1 MLPSDRER
9 SYLVDMLQYSREV
22 IEVIAGETYETFT
35 TNRVKC
41 LATER
46 LIEIIGEAAN
56 HVSVATQ
63 ESMPE
68 IAWSKI
74 IGMRNKLAHDYGE
87 ILSDRVWVIANTGVR
102 ELVELL
108 ERYGVKI

>member
-22 IEVIAGETYETFT
+22 VELLSGETYESFIK
-35 TNRVKC
+35 NRLKC

-56 HVSVATQ
+56 HISAGTQ
-63 ESMPE
+63 DSMAK
-68 IAWSKI
+68 IAWSRI

-87 ILSDRVWVIANTGVR
+87 ILSDRIWVISNSSVR

-108 ERYGVKI
+108 VGYGVKI

>member
-1 MLPSDRER
+1 MSPSDRQR

-22 IEVIAGETYETFT
+22 VEVLSGETYESFIS
-35 TNRVKC
+35 NRVKC

-46 LIEIIGEAAN
+46 LVEIIGEAAN
-56 HVSVATQ
+56 HVSAATQ
-63 ESMPE
+63 QSMSK

-87 ILSDRVWVIANTGVR
+87 ILSDRIWVIANTSVR

-108 ERYGVKI
+108 VGYGVEI

>member
-1 MLPSDRER
+1 MSPDEREK

-22 IEVIAGETYETFT
+22 VSFISDETYESFT
-35 TNRVKC
+35 ANRLKC

-56 HVSVATQ
+56 HVSSDTQ
-63 ESMPE
+63 ASMPQ
-68 IAWSKI
+68 IAWSRI

-87 ILSDRVWVIANTGVR
+87 ILSDRIWVISNTSVR
-102 ELVELL
+102 ELADMLTG
-108 ERYGVKI
+108 YGVKI